1 MFLKKIF
8 IYIYKLF
15 AKIYIF
21 IFGRKSMQ
29 FFNNIILSL
38 SLKARGY
45 QNYGNFNITGE
56 KLFIQ
61 LIKNEIKLSID
72 VGANIGKYTN
82 LLLKETKSEIIS
94 FEPLPKAFEKL
105 KIIKDNHINRLK
117 IYNVALGEKN
127 MSLNINY
134 SDETSEKAS
143 LVENLEDLSF
153 VGNSNNKRMSI
164 PVRKLDEYQE
174 KFHKKIID
182 LLKIDTEGYEYEV
195 LLGAKEVLA
204 KHKPKFIQIEFNWH
218 QLLKNQTLYS
228 FSKLLS
234 FYDVFQI
241 LPKGSKLIE
250 INPVR
255 PESNIYHLS
264 NFVFIRKDISENYK

>member
-38 SLKARGY
+38 SLKAKGY

-82 LLLKETKSEIIS
+82 LLLKETK
-94 FEPLPKAFEKL
+94 
-105 KIIKDNHINRLK
+105 
-117 IYNVALGEKN
+117 
-127 MSLNINY
+127 
-134 SDETSEKAS
+134 
-143 LVENLEDLSF
+143 
-153 VGNSNNKRMSI
+153 
-164 PVRKLDEYQE
+164 
-174 KFHKKIID
+174 
-182 LLKIDTEGYEYEV
+182 
-195 LLGAKEVLA
+195 
-204 KHKPKFIQIEFNWH
+204 
-218 QLLKNQTLYS
+218 
-228 FSKLLS
+228 
-234 FYDVFQI
+234 
-241 LPKGSKLIE
+241 
-250 INPVR
+250 
-255 PESNIYHLS
+255 
-264 NFVFIRKDISENYK
+264 